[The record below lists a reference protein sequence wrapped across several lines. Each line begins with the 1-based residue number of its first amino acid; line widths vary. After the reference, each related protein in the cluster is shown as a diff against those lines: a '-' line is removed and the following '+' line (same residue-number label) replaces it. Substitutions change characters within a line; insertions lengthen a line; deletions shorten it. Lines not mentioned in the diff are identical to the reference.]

1 MAGSGVQKNQIIR
14 LTCER
19 LGADLEGV
27 CHFQG
32 LTVFVPGVLPG
43 ETFDARILK
52 DQKTYAFAKLET
64 LLEASTQRRTSFC
77 GVYDRCGGCSGQ
89 HMTYALTLEAK
100 RMQVYDSLTRIGG
113 FALSQDDVPPVLG
126 AAQPIHCRNKASL
139 PVGGTAQQP
148 VLGFYRRR
156 SHDLVEIEDCPISR
170 HSLAGMILSIRTWMR
185 DNDVEPYDEV
195 SHGGYL
201 RHVVARMNRQGDL
214 LVVLVATGNIVPAK
228 DRLLSLL
235 RQNVP
240 GFKGLHVSE
249 NKAKGNIILGETSRR
264 VHGSDA
270 ITETLLG
277 LQFLITPLSFFQ
289 VNTEQTE
296 TLYQKAIE
304 FAALQ
309 PGDTVVDAYAGTGTI
324 ALCMARHCA
333 RVIGL
338 EIVPQAVET
347 AKQNAERN
355 AIANAEFHLA
365 AVEESL
371 PRLVA
376 DGLRPDVVVLDPPR
390 MGVEQPVI
398 DALLYARPQRI
409 VYVSCHAPTQARDM
423 QKLAAGGYLLT
434 RCQPVDMFCYAGG
447 VENVALL
454 TLPPRD

>member
-1 MAGSGVQKNQIIR
+1 MVQSGVTKNKILR

-27 CHFQG
+27 CRYQG

-43 ETFDARILK
+43 EVFDARILK
-52 DQKTYAFAKLET
+52 DQKTYAFAKIET
-64 LLEASTQRRTSFC
+64 LLEASKERRTPFC
-77 GVYDRCGGCSGQ
+77 SVYELCGGCGGQ
-89 HMTYALTLEAK
+89 HMTYRLTLQAK
-100 RMQVYDSLTRIGG
+100 RMQVFDSLTRIGG
-113 FALSQDDVPPVLG
+113 FPLSMDDVPPVLG

-156 SHDLVEIEDCPISR
+156 SHDLVEITDCPISR
-170 HSLAGMILSIRTWMR
+170 HSLQGIITAVRQWMQE
-185 DNDVEPYDEV
+185 NGVEPYHEATQT
-195 SHGGYL
+195 GYL
-201 RHVVARMNRQGDL
+201 RHVVVRMNRKGDL
-214 LVVLVATGNIVPAK
+214 LVVLSVTGNTVPAK
-228 DRLLSLL
+228 DALVSLL
-235 RQNVP
+235 RQNAP

-249 NKAKGNIILGETSRR
+249 NKATGNIILGETSRR
-264 VHGSDA
+264 VYGEDE

-277 LQFLITPLSFFQ
+277 LQFAVTPLSFFQ
-289 VNTEQTE
+289 VNPEQTE
-296 TLYQKAIE
+296 VLYQKAIE
-304 FAALQ
+304 FAALK

-338 EIVPQAVET
+338 EIVPQAVES
-347 AKQNAERN
+347 AKKNAEIN
-355 AIANAEFHLA
+355 EITNAEFHLA

-390 MGVEQPVI
+390 KGVEQPVI
-398 DALLYARPQRI
+398 DALLSAKPKRI

-423 QKLAAGGYLLT
+423 QKLAAGGYRLT
-434 RCQPVDMFCYAGG
+434 LCQPVDMFCYAGG
-447 VENVALL
+447 VENVACL
-454 TLPPRD
+454 TLPQTD